1 MHGLILL
8 LGLLVF
14 ASGKGYVEMSS
25 SSSETFEVSC
35 LYPDRGGGCPDYSKS
50 DESSEDSEDYKS
62 DYESSEEIQKW
73 CDPAIYNCYNTIPV
87 SKDNSPDKKPVDGG
101 WTTWTAWSACE
112 TEGLRYRWRDCI
124 NPKPAHGGKACN
136 LDFSRDVFP
145 CNRKISP
152 AIGLLGKGNG
162 AWAQPGVPAQPYIG
176 TAGAPGFGYPAVG
189 APGGSLGAW
198 APPSAPG
205 NLPGGILGRIFGV
218 ASGGRPGGIP
228 GGIPGVAPGGAPAP
242 PVVPKVNP
250 KPVTCE
256 DSHKHCD
263 YWAKNDECKKNPEW
277 MLVSCPASCNQ
288 CGNTCDD
295 NNVYCQDWAK
305 EGECNNNPDYMDI
318 YCAKSCKKCD
328 KKMWR

>member
-1 MHGLILL
+1 MYGLILL
-8 LGLLVF
+8 LDLLVF
-14 ASGKGYVEMSS
+14 ANGKGYVEMSS

-87 SKDNSPDKKPVDGG
+87 SKDYSPDKKPVDGG
-101 WTTWTAWSACE
+101 WSTWTAWSACE

-152 AIGLLGKGNG
+152 AMLRK
-162 AWAQPGVPAQPYIG
+162 
-176 TAGAPGFGYPAVG
+176 
-189 APGGSLGAW
+189 
-198 APPSAPG
+198 
-205 NLPGGILGRIFGV
+205 IFGV

-228 GGIPGVAPGGAPAP
+228 GGISGVASGGAPAP
-242 PVVPKVNP
+242 PVDPQVKP